1 MSGPPA
7 ALPPLLLLT
16 DRSQLPADRDLA
28 GLVAAVE
35 AAVGAGA
42 RAVVVRERDLEDHE
56 RAELVC
62 EVRKVLAPVGGTLVV
77 AAPTVGRPVGVHLR
91 RSDPLPRTRPV
102 LLGRSCHD
110 ANELARAAAEGCD
123 YVTVSPVTSTASKP
137 GHGPALGPD
146 RFAELAQQTGD
157 AHGRRPSVYALGG
170 VTPDNAGDW
179 LAAGADGVA
188 VMGAVMRADDP
199 GTVVGELLHALSV
212 TA

>member
-1 MSGPPA
+1 MSSGLP

-16 DRSQLPADRDLA
+16 DRSQLRA
-28 GLVAAVE
+28 GQGPTDLVAALE

-42 RAVVVRERDLEDHE
+42 RVVVVRERDLEDHE
-56 RAELVC
+56 RAQLVC
-62 EVRKVLAPVGGTLVV
+62 DLRKVLAPVGGTLVV

-91 RSDPLPRTRPV
+91 RGDPLPRTRPL

-110 ANELARAAAEGCD
+110 ATELARAAAEGCD
-123 YVTVSPVTSTASKP
+123 YVTLSPVASSASKP
-137 GHGPALGPD
+137 GHGPALGRD
-146 RFAELAQQTGD
+146 GLAELAQPTG
-157 AHGRRPSVYALGG
+157 AAGGRRPVVYALGG
-170 VTPDNAGDW
+170 VTPGNAGDW

-199 GTVVGELLHALSV
+199 GVVVEEFLHALSV